1 MEVATTGT
9 RGGGRQFRSFAP
21 MFECPKNTPKLKKPC
36 SLSTDRAKTMRADS
50 SEIKIRDQGNR
61 EFTTAQGTV
70 GRGWDVRDVD
80 SRMLT
85 SDGEIGL
92 LFDDRG
98 KWQRQDPVRSW
109 RTPHLIFER
118 SETGVNTLQTTSTVG
133 HESLR
138 EVGFQ
143 ESFVSLW
150 AAIDPMLKACLPA
163 RFRWQSAEYIK
174 KVEWCCWKTVLR
186 DDEDGGKDGKPW
198 EVGGVYIA
206 SWSRGMTVANKHP
219 FREIANCAPEIA
231 NHFCHFPFFG
241 NDPLF
246 VRPFPFC
253 LRCGATFGAFT
264 GTFWSLLCGTLSS
277 YVSNFSGHVRLSIS
291 FLLGSDLTVVVAL
304 SIVFTGRMRGC
315 RLSSR

>member
-1 MEVATTGT
+1 M
-9 RGGGRQFRSFAP
+9 
-21 MFECPKNTPKLKKPC
+21 
-36 SLSTDRAKTMRADS
+36 
-50 SEIKIRDQGNR
+50 
-61 EFTTAQGTV
+61 
-70 GRGWDVRDVD
+70 
-80 SRMLT
+80 
-85 SDGEIGL
+85 
-92 LFDDRG
+92 
-98 KWQRQDPVRSW
+98 
-109 RTPHLIFER
+109 
-118 SETGVNTLQTTSTVG
+118 
-133 HESLR
+133 
-138 EVGFQ
+138 
-143 ESFVSLW
+143 
-150 AAIDPMLKACLPA
+150 
-163 RFRWQSAEYIK
+163 
-174 KVEWCCWKTVLR
+174 
-186 DDEDGGKDGKPW
+186 

-219 FREIANCAPEIA
+219 FREIANCAPQIA